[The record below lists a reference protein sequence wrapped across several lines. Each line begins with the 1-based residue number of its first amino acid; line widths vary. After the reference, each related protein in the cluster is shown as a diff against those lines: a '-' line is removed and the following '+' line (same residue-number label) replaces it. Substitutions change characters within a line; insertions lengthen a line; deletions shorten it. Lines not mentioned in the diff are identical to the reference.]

1 MTTHDSNM
9 TTHDSNMVNVTK
21 IIDDSQIRGF
31 QILVFVLCSL
41 AAFLDGIDTQNIGV
55 AAPIIA
61 ANMKLSHA
69 ALGPVFSSA
78 LVGATLGALTFGPLG
93 DQYGRKVMLALAAFM
108 FGIFT
113 IATAYA
119 EIYEQLLAIRFAAG
133 IGMGGA
139 TPCFIALASEFA
151 PARRRA
157 MVASAVWSA
166 FPLGGFVGGFL
177 NAYILSTFGWQS
189 IFLFGGVL
197 PLLITLAFM
206 IWLPE
211 SLKFLIAKGGETTRI
226 TAIVQRL
233 QPNLPANAQFV
244 SNEQKVQ
251 GIPLKR
257 LFSEGRA
264 LWTLL
269 LWVPFFAAFGVLI
282 LAVLWTP
289 TLLHDNG
296 IPLTQAA
303 RAIAFNGLGALI
315 GMGTAGRLIERF
327 GAGPVLVPAFLL
339 GAVTTALL
347 GYAAASAVG
356 MAVGVFLIGLFIG
369 MGGSGAIAL
378 AALTYPTA
386 IRSSGVGWAMGVGR
400 FAQVLAPL
408 FAGFATAA
416 GWSSVQLFVVLAIAP
431 VLAALAIIALRAVPA
446 QSVALETVAAPGA
459 VAS

>member
-1 MTTHDSNM
+1 MTTQDGHA
-9 TTHDSNMVNVTK
+9 VNVTNV
-21 IIDDSQIRGF
+21 IDDTPIRGF
-31 QILVFVLCSL
+31 QIFVFVLCSL

-69 ALGPVFSSA
+69 ALGPIFSSA

-93 DQYGRKVMLALAAFM
+93 DQYGRKVMLALAVFL

-119 EIYEQLLAIRFAAG
+119 ETYEQLLAVRFAAG
-133 IGMGGA
+133 LGMGGA
-139 TPCFIALASEFA
+139 TPCFIALASEYA

-166 FPLGGFVGGFL
+166 FPLGGFAGGFL
-177 NAYILSTFGWQS
+177 NAYVLSIAGWQA
-189 IFLFGGVL
+189 IFLVGGVL
-197 PLLITLAFM
+197 PILITLAFT

-211 SLKFLIAKGGETTRI
+211 SLKFLIAKGGETARI
-226 TAIVQRL
+226 TAIMQRL
-233 QPNLPANAQFV
+233 QPGLPANAQFV
-244 SNEQKVQ
+244 SSEQKVQ
-251 GIPLKR
+251 GTPLKN
-257 LFSEGRA
+257 LFSDGRA
-264 LWTLL
+264 AWTLL

-303 RAIAFNGLGALI
+303 QAIAFNGLGALI
-315 GMGTAGRLIERF
+315 GMGSAGRLIERF

-408 FAGFATAA
+408 FAAFASAA

-431 VLAALAIIALRAVPA
+431 VLAALAILLLRTLPA
-446 QSVALETVAAPGA
+446 QHAAAESVAAPRA

>member
-1 MTTHDSNM
+1 MTMQDGNT
-9 TTHDSNMVNVTK
+9 VNVTK
-21 IIDDSQIRGF
+21 LIDDASIGSF
-31 QILVFVLCSL
+31 QIFVFMLCSL

-61 ANMKLSHA
+61 ANMKLTHA

-93 DQYGRKVMLALAAFM
+93 DKYGRKIMLALAVFI

-119 EIYEQLLAIRFAAG
+119 ETYEQLLAIRFAG
-133 IGMGGA
+133 GLGMGGA
-139 TPCFIALASEFA
+139 TPCFVALASEFA
-151 PARRRA
+151 PGRRRA

-166 FPLGGFVGGFL
+166 FPLGGFAGGFL
-177 NAYILSTFGWQS
+177 NAYVLSMFGWQA
-189 IFLFGGVL
+189 IFLVGGVL

-211 SLKFLIAKGGETTRI
+211 SLKFLIAKGGKTARI
-226 TAIVQRL
+226 TAIVRRL
-233 QPNLPANAQFV
+233 QPNLPTNAQFV
-244 SNEQKVQ
+244 SDEQKVQ
-251 GIPLKR
+251 GIPLKQ
-257 LFSEGRA
+257 LFSDGRA

-315 GMGTAGRLIERF
+315 GMGCAGRLIERF

-431 VLAALAIIALRAVPA
+431 VLAALAIVVLRAIPTHGA
-446 QSVALETVAAPGA
+446 AGETVGATEA

>member
-1 MTTHDSNM
+1 MTADDGNT
-9 TTHDSNMVNVTK
+9 VNVTRV
-21 IIDDSQIRGF
+21 IDDSPIRGF

-61 ANMKLSHA
+61 ANMKLTHA

-93 DQYGRKVMLALAAFM
+93 DQYGRKVMLALAVFM

-119 EIYEQLLAIRFAAG
+119 DTYQQLLAVRFAAG
-133 IGMGGA
+133 LGMGGA

-151 PARRRA
+151 PGRRRA

-166 FPLGGFVGGFL
+166 FPLGGFAGGFL
-177 NAYILSTFGWQS
+177 NAYVLSMFGWQA
-189 IFLFGGVL
+189 IFLVGGVL
-197 PLLITLAFM
+197 PILITLAFM

-211 SLKFLIAKGGETTRI
+211 SLKFLIAKGGETSRI
-226 TAIVQRL
+226 AAIVRHL
-233 QPNLPANAQFV
+233 QANLPANAQFV
-244 SNEQKVQ
+244 SDEQKAR
-251 GIPLKR
+251 GIPLKQ

-315 GMGTAGRLIERF
+315 GMGSAGRLIERF

-347 GYAAASAVG
+347 GYAAASAIG

-386 IRSSGVGWAMGVGR
+386 VRSSGVGWAMGVGR

-431 VLAALAIIALRAVPA
+431 VLAALAIVALCALPA
-446 QSVALETVAAPGA
+446 HSVAAETINAPRA

>member
-1 MTTHDSNM
+1 MTMQDGNTI
-9 TTHDSNMVNVTK
+9 NVTRV
-21 IIDDSQIRGF
+21 IDNSPIRGF
-31 QILVFVLCSL
+31 QIAVFVLCSL
-41 AAFLDGIDTQNIGV
+41 AAFLDGIDTQNIGS

-61 ANMKLSHA
+61 ANMNLTRA

-93 DQYGRKVMLALAAFM
+93 DKYGRKVMLAIAVFL
-108 FGIFT
+108 FGVFT

-119 EIYEQLLAIRFAAG
+119 QTYEQLLAVRLLGG

-157 MVASAVWSA
+157 MVASVIWSA

-177 NAYILSTFGWQS
+177 NAYVLQMFGWQA
-189 IFLFGGVL
+189 IFLIGGVL
-197 PLLITLAFM
+197 PILITLAFM

-211 SLKFLIAKGGETTRI
+211 SLKFLIAKGGETARI
-226 TAIVQRL
+226 AAIVRRL
-233 QPNLPANAQFV
+233 QPGLPANAHFV
-244 SNEQKVQ
+244 SNEQRVE
-251 GIPLKR
+251 GVPLKH
-257 LFSEGRA
+257 LFSDGRA

-282 LAVLWTP
+282 VAVLWTP

-296 IPLTQAA
+296 IPLAEA
-303 RAIAFNGLGALI
+303 VRAIAFNGLGALI
-315 GMGTAGRLIERF
+315 GMSAAGRLIERF

-347 GYAAASAVG
+347 GFAAASAVG
-356 MAVGVFLIGLFIG
+356 MAVGVFLIGLFVG

-378 AALTYPTA
+378 AALTYPTP
-386 IRSSGVGWAMGVGR
+386 IRSTGVGWAMGVGR
-400 FAQVLAPL
+400 FAQVLSPL
-408 FAGFATAA
+408 FAGFVTGA

-431 VLAALAIIALRAVPA
+431 VLAALAIIVLRTLPA
-446 QSVALETVAAPGA
+446 HRPAAETISAPEA
-459 VAS
+459 IAS